1 MLKVRPL
8 GDSPIKAKRILIAE
22 DDEEIRR
29 LLMVKLKREGFEVV
43 AAPSGQHALDLI
55 DQYGLPH
62 LAIVDINM
70 PIMGGLEF
78 CERIK
83 RFSDVPIIIL
93 TAVDESKT
101 IIAAIEQFAEDYIIK
116 PFILGELVARIQ
128 RVLKR
133 LGDFDYTLDA
143 VIQVNSFLAVDFSHQ
158 LAIVDGQ
165 SIPLTP
171 TETKLLHI
179 FLTKV
184 GRVIPAQF
192 LLERVWPHEE
202 IYEEAL
208 RVHISRLRQKI
219 EGQHKEHKFILTERG
234 RGYRFILDP
243 PKDSSANTLGDK
255 SVIGEQ

>member
-1 MLKVRPL
+1 MIKVRPL
-8 GDSPIKAKRILIAE
+8 SDSLIKAKRILIAE

-29 LLMVKLKREGFEVV
+29 LLSVKLKREGFEVLS
-43 AAPSGQHALDLI
+43 ASSGQHALELI
-55 DQYGLPH
+55 AQQGLPH
-62 LAIVDINM
+62 LALVDINM

-101 IIAAIEQFAEDYIIK
+101 VIKAIEQYAEDYVIK
-116 PFILGELVARIQ
+116 PFVLGELVARIQ

-133 LGDFDYTLDA
+133 LGDFDYTFDA
-143 VIQVNSFLAVDFSHQ
+143 VVQVNSCLSVDFSHQ
-158 LAIVDGQ
+158 TAIVDGE
-165 SIPLTP
+165 PVTLTP

-179 FLTKV
+179 FLTKA
-184 GRVIPAQF
+184 GRVIPVQF

-208 RVHISRLRQKI
+208 RVHISRLRQKL
-219 EGQHKEHKFILTERG
+219 EGQHKGYKFILTERG
-234 RGYRFILDP
+234 RGYRFVLDP
-243 PKDSSANTLGDK
+243 PKDLQAKPTPDH
-255 SVIGEQ
+255 